1 MDPLATGV
9 LITGVGKG
17 TKQLQG
23 FLDCTKSYEA
33 VVLFGCATDSYDRL
47 GKIVKRAPHAHIT
60 KAKVEDALKKF
71 WGKTMQIPP
80 VYSALRIDG
89 KRLYEYAREGK
100 ELPRDIEKRPVEV
113 TELDL
118 VEWWEGGEHEHKWPT
133 EEVSGD
139 EREAAEKLFKKS
151 EEAIKQVVNSSAGE
165 EANGSSKRKRD
176 SEHDGADNSTMPVS
190 PPIPKKTKVAFE
202 DADEPVMSGALP
214 PDSDVEAASARTP
227 VSDLNGAAE
236 SIETTIEDKGPP
248 ACKIRMTVTSGF
260 YVRSLCHDLG
270 LTVGS
275 LGLMSELVR
284 TRQGDF
290 EVGKNV
296 LEYSDLEEGE
306 EVWGPQVEKLLNDWS
321 EKHNDAQKQEKP
333 KAKSPPR
340 REAKQSYP
348 EKRRRRNSSSSES
361 G

>member
-1 MDPLATGV
+1 MSEVSKIVEGVFAINKPQGISSAQVLRDLQPHLNRSSLFAPWLKAERVRLSEDPDFQRKQKKKSRRGHDTTISVKVGHGGTLDPLATGV

-227 VSDLNGAAE
+227 
-236 SIETTIEDKGPP
+236 
-248 ACKIRMTVTSGF
+248 
-260 YVRSLCHDLG
+260 
-270 LTVGS
+270 
-275 LGLMSELVR
+275 
-284 TRQGDF
+284 
-290 EVGKNV
+290 
-296 LEYSDLEEGE
+296 
-306 EVWGPQVEKLLNDWS
+306 
-321 EKHNDAQKQEKP
+321 
-333 KAKSPPR
+333 
-340 REAKQSYP
+340 
-348 EKRRRRNSSSSES
+348 
-361 G
+361 

>member
-1 MDPLATGV
+1 LATGV

-60 KAKVEDALKKF
+60 RKKVEEALKSF
-71 WGKTMQIPP
+71 RGKTMQIPP
-80 VYSALRIDG
+80 VYSALRING

-100 ELPRDIEKRPVEV
+100 ELPRDIEKRPVDV
-113 TELDL
+113 TELEM
-118 VEWWEGGEHEHKWPT
+118 VEWWEGGEHKHTWPT

-139 EREAAEKLFKKS
+139 EKEAAEKLFSKS
-151 EEAIKQVVNSSAGE
+151 QEAIQQMVGSHAGPE
-165 EANGSSKRKRD
+165 LNDSSKRKRD
-176 SEHDGADNSTMPVS
+176 TEHDAAAEAITPVS
-190 PPIPKKTKVAFE
+190 PSVPKKTKVACE
-202 DADEPVMSGALP
+202 DTDEAVMSGALP
-214 PDSDVEAASARTP
+214 PDPSTEATPSDCSTRG
-227 VSDLNGAAE
+227 LNSPPE
-236 SIETTIEDKGPP
+236 SIETTPAEKGPP

-270 LTVGS
+270 LAVGS

-296 LEYSDLEEGE
+296 LEYADLEKGE
-306 EVWGPQVEKLLNDWS
+306 DIWGPQVEKLLNDWS
-321 EKHNDAQKQEKP
+321 DNHQEAQQQEIP
-333 KAKSPPR
+333 KAKSPQR
-340 REAKQSYP
+340 RETKRPYP
-348 EKRRRRNSSSSES
+348 EKQRRRNSSSPET